1 MKSHLVRWQKA
12 FGDKG
17 LVVIEVDNG
26 AADPFEAVKAD
37 YKKKGL
43 TFPVLWD
50 RDGKT
55 FAAYGVKSLP
65 WGYLI
70 GADGKVAWEGV
81 ALKQMEDVEK
91 RIEAETSK
99 VD

>member
-1 MKSHLVRWQKA
+1 MKSHLVRWQKT

-26 AADPFEAVKAD
+26 AADTFEAVKAD
-37 YKKKGL
+37 YAKKGL

-50 RDGKT
+50 REGKT
-55 FAAYGVKSLP
+55 FAAYKLKNLP

-81 ALKQMEDVEK
+81 ALKQMEEVEK

-99 VD
+99 AD